1 MSVGAIVGYDGSPGA
16 GAAIDAGALLFPGAR
31 SWITHLWAPPFASD
45 EVRAR
50 LRPLAHDV
58 TELIEMVEREGERE
72 AQRLVAMGVTL
83 ARAAGW
89 DAEPLVKQTW
99 GGQGLRIAQ
108 AAEEVNAD
116 VVLVGSRGL
125 GGAQAVLGSVSDVV
139 VHYSARPVV
148 VVPYPM
154 LAAEYAALPDGP
166 VAVGWDGS
174 AGAKTALEAA
184 TLLFPER
191 TLLVITVDGD
201 TDVSPLPADLRG
213 QGRREVVD
221 LTVERGR
228 GFQAHATSD
237 ALISA
242 AADHNAA
249 VVVVGSR
256 GRPAAREILLGS
268 VAMGVLH
275 RSHRPVMVVP
285 GEWKVPPHCQSS

>member
-16 GAAIDAGALLFPGAR
+16 SAAIGAGASLFPGAR
-31 SWITHLWAPPFASD
+31 GWITYLWVPPFASGK
-45 EVRAR
+45 VRAR

-58 TELIEMVEREGERE
+58 NELIEMVKQEGEHE

-89 DAEPLVKQTW
+89 DAEPLLKQTW
-99 GGQGLRIAQ
+99 GAQGLRIAQ
-108 AAEEVNAD
+108 AAEEVHAD

-125 GGAQAVLGSVSDVV
+125 GGTQAVLGSVSDMV

-166 VAVGWDGS
+166 VVVGWDGS
-174 AGAKTALEAA
+174 AGAETALAAA
-184 TLLFPER
+184 TRLFPER
-191 TLLVITVDGD
+191 AALLVSVEEDADATPPPVDLLAAGGR
-201 TDVSPLPADLRG
+201 DVVR
-213 QGRREVVD
+213 

-228 GFQAHATSD
+228 GFHARAISD
-237 ALISA
+237 ALVDSA
-242 AADHNAA
+242 SERDAA

-256 GRPAAREILLGS
+256 GRSAAREILLGS
-268 VAMGVLH
+268 VAMGTLH
-275 RSHRPVMVVP
+275 HSHRPVMVVP
-285 GEWKVPPHCQSS
+285 GEWKVPPQP